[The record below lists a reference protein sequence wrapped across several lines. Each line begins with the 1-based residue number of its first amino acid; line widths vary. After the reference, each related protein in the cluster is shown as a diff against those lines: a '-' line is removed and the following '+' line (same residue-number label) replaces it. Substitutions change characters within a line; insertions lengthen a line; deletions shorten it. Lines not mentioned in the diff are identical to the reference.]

1 MTELMYDAP
10 GASKRDQN
18 AVAHKKVYATQN
30 RSISNHRIVEL
41 AEAPR
46 VAAKAIEAAEAPR
59 RLETVEAD
67 DGA

>member
-10 GASKRDQN
+10 GASKRDHN
-18 AVAHKKVYATQN
+18 AVAYKKVYATQN

-41 AEAPR
+41 AEVPW
-46 VAAKAIEAAEAPR
+46 VAAKAIEAAEALR
-59 RLETVEAD
+59 RPEIVEVD